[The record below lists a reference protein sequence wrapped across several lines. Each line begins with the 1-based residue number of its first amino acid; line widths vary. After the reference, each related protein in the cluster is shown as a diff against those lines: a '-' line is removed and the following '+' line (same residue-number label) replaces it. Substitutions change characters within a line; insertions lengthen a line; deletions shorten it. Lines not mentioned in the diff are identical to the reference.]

1 MVDEPGTSIFVSDLP
16 MDARWSQVSELFKG
30 FGTIKEHG
38 VQIRHSRDSG
48 RCFAFVAFESVAS
61 VQSVLKAAKSNQFKL
76 GDHKLRVREK
86 QVAYDGSKPYGVRSE
101 GLSMS
106 QSGSVDGGSVD
117 HLQSKTQNGSA
128 DGSKTENGSV
138 AGEED
143 GYTLVRSRRNRREK
157 H

>member
-1 MVDEPGTSIFVSDLP
+1 MIVAGTSIFVSDLP

-86 QVAYDGSKPYGVRSE
+86 QVEFYGSKPSGGISE
-101 GLSMS
+101 GRSMS
-106 QSGSVDGGSVD
+106 QSGSVDG
-117 HLQSKTQNGSA
+117 
-128 DGSKTENGSV
+128 SKTENGSE
-138 AGEED
+138 AGLEED
-143 GYTLVRSRRNRREK
+143 GFTLFISRRKRKENRRQ
-157 H
+157 